1 MNETFEFNQ
10 ENFIKSLLVNILI
23 QVAVFAVVVIVF
35 AKTFETTLLYVF
47 MLGSMIVYMWNL
59 NLSYNPISVKFSG
72 TDLTLL
78 RKNFMFKEYETLY
91 DANQMIKTTVSK
103 RDNSFHSVIFLH
115 QFNERKAMPVKI
127 HLKHINEPEK
137 FVNFLHAHFRNM
149 HEAEIKR

>member
-1 MNETFEFNQ
+1 MNETFKFNQ
-10 ENFIKSLLVNILI
+10 ENFIKSLVVNLLV

-47 MLGSMIVYMWNL
+47 MLGSMIVYMWSL
-59 NLSYNPISVKFSG
+59 NLSYNPISVEFSG
-72 TDLTLL
+72 TDLKLL
-78 RKNFMFKEYETLY
+78 RKNVMFKEYETLY

-103 RDNSFHSVIFLH
+103 RDDAFHSVIFLH
-115 QFNERKAMPVKI
+115 QFNEHKAIPVKI

-137 FVNFLHAHFRNM
+137 FVNFLQTHFRNM